1 MGGSS
6 SQMPDA
12 DPHLNG
18 ALRKFKEMV
27 TEIETATAVKISRPE
42 PESSYG
48 SDDTG
53 EHIIPKPWTSS
64 QLFRLLTEQKNQK
77 KKSKNK
83 GKNMK
88 KN

>member
-1 MGGSS
+1 VGGSS

-27 TEIETATAVKISRPE
+27 TEIETAAALKISRPE
-42 PESSYG
+42 PESSY
-48 SDDTG
+48 DPTTLVN
-53 EHIIPKPWTSS
+53 KY
-64 QLFRLLTEQKNQK
+64 FRNHGLQANFFDFLQNRKTRR

-83 GKNMK
+83 GNNMK